1 MAISSSAMG
10 GTQSS
15 NNDNSNSGGHGAEH
29 ASKDGKA
36 CYYELLGVDRLASDE
51 E

>member
-1 MAISSSAMG
+1 MG

-15 NNDNSNSGGHGAEH
+15 NNNNSSTDGHGASHVIE
-29 ASKDGKA
+29 DGKA